1 MCFLSPQT
9 ATQNPI
15 ARGYAGSV
23 GVQERGERTKVVQA
37 YLGGLTDSAVAG
49 GKVKQSLVNGA
60 RLMVC
65 QKSDQLIVAMKPAKA
80 GGAKGLTNQQ
90 SPEAKHAWHRR
101 SNKAWN
107 MN

>member
-1 MCFLSPQT
+1 MHK
-9 ATQNPI
+9 
-15 ARGYAGSV
+15 GSSSV
-23 GVQERGERTKVVQA
+23 PGRS
-37 YLGGLTDSAVAG
+37 DSLRCAG

-60 RLMVC
+60 RLMDC
-65 QKSDQLIVAMKPAKA
+65 QKSDQLIVAPRPVKA